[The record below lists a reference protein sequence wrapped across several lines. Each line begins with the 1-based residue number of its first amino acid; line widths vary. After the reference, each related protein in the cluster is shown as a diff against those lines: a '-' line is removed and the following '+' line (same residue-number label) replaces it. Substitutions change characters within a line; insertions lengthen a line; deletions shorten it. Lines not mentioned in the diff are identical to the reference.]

1 MRTAPTGRL
10 HHKEAAM
17 KVITLINQLWCAATQ
32 ASAHRPEPILL
43 VARVQN
49 GTIVRYDRSR

>member
-1 MRTAPTGRL
+1 
-10 HHKEAAM
+10 M